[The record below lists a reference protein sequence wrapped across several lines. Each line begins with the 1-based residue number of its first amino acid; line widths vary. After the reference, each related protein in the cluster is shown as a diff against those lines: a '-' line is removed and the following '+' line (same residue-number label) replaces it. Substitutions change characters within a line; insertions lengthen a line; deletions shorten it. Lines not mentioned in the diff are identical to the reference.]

1 MRKIVKCIEPDA
13 LTVWKRQHPKGCYD
27 DLEKTKQHGIRQAI
41 RQTCL
46 IEQYYLCAYCCKPIG
61 IKQSDCMNEHVEARD
76 IAPQRSLDFSNI
88 VASCRTPNQCDAAHG
103 SQPLPLTPF
112 MAECETELKFKI
124 SGRVEGL
131 TERAKAAIKVL
142 NLGESE
148 QSNRSL
154 VEKRRQLVSSLLM
167 VNDVDPAA
175 GLEDDDLIHLVIA
188 DIQQPKD
195 GKLEAYAPVVVNILS
210 QWLS

>member
-1 MRKIVKCIEPDA
+1 MRKIVKSIEPDA
-13 LTVWKRQHPKGCYD
+13 LTIWKRQHPQGRYA
-27 DLEKTKQHGIRQAI
+27 DLSNVERLAIRQA
-41 RQTCL
+41 CL
-46 IEQYYLCAYCCKPIG
+46 TEQYYLCAYCCKAVGYKPD
-61 IKQSDCMNEHVEARD
+61 DCMNEHVEAQD
-76 IAPQRSLDFSNI
+76 IAPQRVLDFNNI
-88 VASCRTPNQCDAAHG
+88 VVSCRTPNQCDAAHG

-112 MAECETELKFKI
+112 MAECETELKFKL

-131 TERAKAAIKVL
+131 TKRAKDAITVL

-154 VEKRRQLVSSLLM
+154 VEKRKQLVSSLLM
-167 VNDVDPAA
+167 VNGVDPDD
-175 GLEDDDLIHLVIA
+175 GLEDDELINLVIA